1 MSAQILVAAVAVIVS
16 VGAFG
21 STRRR
26 DVVVRRAELL
36 RAYTNDFY
44 ADAAMSALFLDLEY
58 GRTSYELVRKT
69 SHETSLVR
77 LLDLL
82 NSVGHSARVGIIRR
96 RDLLDTTLGYA
107 CVVAWGVPAR
117 G

>member
-44 ADAAMSALFLDLEY
+44 ADAAMS
-58 GRTSYELVRKT
+58 
-69 SHETSLVR
+69 
-77 LLDLL
+77 
-82 NSVGHSARVGIIRR
+82 
-96 RDLLDTTLGYA
+96 
-107 CVVAWGVPAR
+107 
-117 G
+117 